1 MLSCCLKFRKNTE
14 IKSPTIVKRNKEKV
28 MFLSKCTVCDKTPK
42 WEETK
47 TDQITRSKWIIKQ
60 FRY

>member
-28 MFLSKCTVCDKTPK
+28 MLLSKCTVCDKTPK
-42 WEETK
+42 
-47 TDQITRSKWIIKQ
+47 
-60 FRY
+60 

>member
-42 WEETK
+42 
-47 TDQITRSKWIIKQ
+47 
-60 FRY
+60 